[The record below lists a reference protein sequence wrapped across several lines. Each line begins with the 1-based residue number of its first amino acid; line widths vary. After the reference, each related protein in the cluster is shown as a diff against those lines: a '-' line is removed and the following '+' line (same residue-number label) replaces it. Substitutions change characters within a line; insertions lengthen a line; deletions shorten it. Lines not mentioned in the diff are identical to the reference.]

1 MYCYV
6 MQVVEGIPN
15 ATAAQLDVSDGARLR
30 DLISEVPNFVS
41 DGSKKLVLVD
51 PLISDTMDIIE
62 STENSILF
70 SLALDRFVHHKFD
83 VAFYVWVCVKT
94 QANVVI
100 SLLPANCHIPVANA
114 CIEVSFS

>member
-1 MYCYV
+1 

-30 DLISEVPNFVS
+30 DLISE
-41 DGSKKLVLVD
+41 
-51 PLISDTMDIIE
+51 
-62 STENSILF
+62 
-70 SLALDRFVHHKFD
+70 
-83 VAFYVWVCVKT
+83 
-94 QANVVI
+94 ANVVI